1 MGPRNDA
8 RRHATDQVLLLE
20 RHRLVRVLGHP
31 LGYLRPRHNRGVAV
45 LLDSEGPYRCLC
57 LTYGTDRLG
66 LVLGLMKGLLSH
78 WYLVR
83 KLVQLSRSLILDL
96 NS

>member
-1 MGPRNDA
+1 M
-8 RRHATDQVLLLE
+8 
-20 RHRLVRVLGHP
+20 
-31 LGYLRPRHNRGVAV
+31 AV

-66 LVLGLMKGLLSH
+66 LVLGLMEGLLSH

-83 KLVQLSRSLILDL
+83 KLVHL
-96 NS
+96 NVRCNFGLVEAPKECIVTPYSTFMVREVKISQYLLND